1 MSNSFI
7 IVIDFRFYLDYN
19 NNIAALS
26 KDIVSKSGLPVIV
39 KEIIKKWLKLLTPN
53 NTIVISC
60 KALE

>member
-7 IVIDFRFYLDYN
+7 SIIDFRFYLDYN

-26 KDIVSKSGLPVIV
+26 KDIVSKSGLPMIG
-39 KEIIKKWLKLLTPN
+39 KEIMKTWLKWLTPN
-53 NTIVISC
+53 NIIVISC

>member
-7 IVIDFRFYLDYN
+7 SIIDFRFYLDYN

-26 KDIVSKSGLPVIV
+26 KDIVSKSGLPMIV
-39 KEIIKKWLKLLTPN
+39 KEIMKKWLKWLTPN
-53 NTIVISC
+53 NIMVISC

>member
-19 NNIAALS
+19 NNIATLS

>member
-1 MSNSFI
+1 MSNSFVSI
-7 IVIDFRFYLDYN
+7 IDFRFYLDYN

-26 KDIVSKSGLPVIV
+26 KDIVSKSGLPMIG
-39 KEIIKKWLKLLTPN
+39 KKIMKKWLKWLTPN